1 MRSGRVPLSI
11 LAAAITLC
19 GVTSACSSSG
29 SGGSKGGTNASL
41 RLDWL
46 PTGYQAVFY
55 YGKSLGLYSKAGIN
69 LNIEDGKGSS
79 STIQS
84 VAAGKDT
91 FGLASVPTLA
101 QSATTVKNV
110 KAVCALVE
118 KTPNAIIALSS
129 SGITKPSDLTGK
141 TQGYTPGGETVPATA
156 FETVNGVDPKSI
168 KRVAVAAGSEVP
180 ALLTHKVDFINEW
193 AFDEGL
199 QVQEKDPKATIMQ
212 FADHGVNVMG
222 SGIIVNT
229 STIKDKAS
237 LVQGFVSATQKA
249 MEATAKDPK
258 AAYDA
263 FIKARPTAP
272 DISLKNLQESI
283 AYYHSASTAGK
294 PDCTMSQQDVQD
306 TQTILQKYAGLS
318 SSVNVASL
326 VDTQFIGG
334 SGS

>member
-1 MRSGRVPLSI
+1 MRSGRVNLSI
-11 LAAAITLC
+11 VVAAITLC
-19 GVTSACSSSG
+19 GVATACSSSG
-29 SGGSKGGTNASL
+29 SGSGGGTAASL

-46 PTGYQAVFY
+46 PTGYQAVYY
-55 YGKSLGLYSKAGIN
+55 YGKSLGYYTKAGIN
-69 LNIEDGKGSS
+69 LSIEDGKGSS
-79 STIQS
+79 STIQA

-91 FGLASVPTLA
+91 FGLAAVPVLA
-101 QSATTVKNV
+101 QAATSVNDVKV
-110 KAVCALVE
+110 ICGVVE

-156 FETVNGVDPKSI
+156 FESVNGVDPSSVK
-168 KRVAVAAGSEVP
+168 KVGVAAGAEVP

-199 QVQEKDPKATIMQ
+199 QVKEKDPNATILP
-212 FADHGVNVMG
+212 FADNGVDVMG

-237 LVQGFVSATQKA
+237 LVQNFVSATQKA
-249 MEATAKDPK
+249 MKATAANPK

-263 FIKARPTAP
+263 FVKARPTAP
-272 DISLKNLQESI
+272 DISLENLKESI
-283 AYYHSASTAGK
+283 LYYHSQSTQGQPDCSMSTADIQG
-294 PDCTMSQQDVQD
+294 
-306 TQTILQKYAGLS
+306 TQTILSKYAGLPA
-318 SSVNVASL
+318 SVKVASL
-326 VDTQFIGG
+326 IDTQFIGG